1 MLQGGLLGLPYVW
14 SGGGDPVIVTLAGC
28 SAEYALNCRV
38 SFLPGDFLLLIVGC

>member
-28 SAEYALNCRV
+28 SAEYALNREFRSWQVIV
-38 SFLPGDFLLLIVGC
+38 SFR